1 MSQQGISISQ
11 TVRDK
16 SAPQHKPQKQPL
28 KGQRDS
34 VATNASHSLEVV
46 ADEEGELV
54 QSSVVPWPL
63 PSSTSSI
70 QADSKHTKI
79 HTNINTTKVE
89 SDTNIVTQSHTNIE
103 MKVKED
109 MKNTKTFSL
118 NQDSQKSDSAQM
130 NRLHISQSKDQQL
143 QEEEKFLL
151 AKIRLMSGD
160 SSPVSSIRSMKR
172 LIPGPDDIDFVT
184 MEPKSQSEIA
194 TDLTDLNR
202 YSIISFD
209 GLQEIPLTET
219 EEPQAEED
227 V

>member
-1 MSQQGISISQ
+1 
-11 TVRDK
+11 
-16 SAPQHKPQKQPL
+16 
-28 KGQRDS
+28 
-34 VATNASHSLEVV
+34 
-46 ADEEGELV
+46 
-54 QSSVVPWPL
+54 
-63 PSSTSSI
+63 
-70 QADSKHTKI
+70 
-79 HTNINTTKVE
+79 
-89 SDTNIVTQSHTNIE
+89 